1 MEDSGSSRWNPTKEQ
16 ISILENLYRQGI
28 RTPSAEEIQ
37 QITTRLRAFGHI
49 EGKNVFYWFQNHK
62 ARQRQKQK
70 QHTLAYFNR
79 CFLHHHQ
86 PPFAPNNVMC
96 GPYSPEYAHE
106 QAQVVVPVGMIRR
119 IMPGNEKVVTMCN
132 NNMEEEKEEEGK
144 FDYYGLGFNK
154 QLDNKTLDLFPL
166 HPTGILEEKK
176 EAQQNNNNKNAMTM
190 KCSFMASST
199 SSSSLSTDTTFS
211 YSPHHDD
218 GQGQKQP
225 FFDFFVTSGQGH
237 GQEQASFESG

>member
-16 ISILENLYRQGI
+16 ISMLENLYRQGI

-37 QITTRLRAFGHI
+37 QITARLRAFGHI

-86 PPFAPNNVMC
+86 PPFTPNNVMC
-96 GPYSPEYAHE
+96 RPCSPEYAHE
-106 QAQVVVPVGMIRR
+106 QAQVVVPVGMMRR
-119 IMPGNEKVVTMCN
+119 IMPGSEKVVTMCSD
-132 NNMEEEKEEEGK
+132 MEGEEERIL
-144 FDYYGLGFNK
+144 DYYGLGFNK
-154 QLDNKTLDLFPL
+154 QVDNKTLNLFPL

-176 EAQQNNNNKNAMTM
+176 EAQQNNNKKNAMTM
-190 KCSFMASST
+190 KCSFVPSST
-199 SSSSLSTDTTFS
+199 SSSPLSTDTTFS
-211 YSPHHDD
+211 DSPHHDD
-218 GQGQKQP
+218 GHGQQQP
-225 FFDFFVTSGQGH
+225 FFDFFVTSGQGD
-237 GQEQASFESG
+237 GQGLRLI